1 MSPSTPTTDDSLLPA
16 KLHPDAPCT
25 PRVKQLP
32 IELIHHVVEL
42 LAEPDRDRRIPRAWT
57 TCSRVCRTWNR
68 ICRHHIFRSILVYA
82 RRDGAV
88 ASRLNFLHFT
98 ASHLAEYILDL
109 HLTFHEADLAKVP
122 GWLPDC
128 FKRFKNLRKLH
139 IGCYATLPSPF
150 AALQTLGITSLL
162 AAGRIQSFEMESY
175 ELIEDDSGLL
185 PILSLCSAT
194 LEEVKLRLCVDR
206 PGVDLATFPHWKPE
220 PRDQSTVRLDA
231 LRKLDFEEDLP
242 RLHETNR
249 IECPNLE
256 SLTITRSNHGPWV
269 IPSWI
274 PASLR
279 GLVLKVSE
287 KLDIPQFVTSIRPS
301 RLTIEIYKLDRG
313 SYRSVLAWIKDCI
326 DHLPSP
332 NDLRQL
338 TIRIK
343 VYCFHPIKVFDYPTH
358 EDHQEL
364 YRVIEPL
371 HRHGVLERVKLEFA
385 TENWRF
391 KPIPTDRT
399 REIVTMQEVF
409 APLLEGGR
417 FAVDTE
423 HWE

>member
-1 MSPSTPTTDDSLLPA
+1 M
-16 KLHPDAPCT
+16 
-25 PRVKQLP
+25 
-32 IELIHHVVEL
+32 
-42 LAEPDRDRRIPRAWT
+42 
-57 TCSRVCRTWNR
+57 
-68 ICRHHIFRSILVYA
+68 
-82 RRDGAV
+82 
-88 ASRLNFLHFT
+88 ASRLNFLHST

-139 IGCYATLPSPF
+139 ISCYATLPSPF

-194 LEEVKLRLCVDR
+194 LEEVKLRLRVDR

-220 PRDQSTVRLDA
+220 PRDQSTVRLEA
-231 LRKLDFEEDLP
+231 LRKLDLEEDLP

-256 SLTITRSNHGPWV
+256 SLTMTRNNHGPWV

-279 GLVLKVSE
+279 ALVLKGTVDFTRIFRCPFTVFPVSE
-287 KLDIPQFVTSIRPS
+287 KLDVPQFVASIRPS
-301 RLTIEIYKLDRG
+301 RLTIEIYKLNRE
-313 SYRSVLAWIKDCI
+313 SYRLVLAWIKDCI

-343 VYCFHPIKVFDYPTH
+343 VYCFHPIKVFDYPTL

-391 KPIPTDRT
+391 KPIHVDRT
-399 REIVTMQEVF
+399 KEIVTMQQVF